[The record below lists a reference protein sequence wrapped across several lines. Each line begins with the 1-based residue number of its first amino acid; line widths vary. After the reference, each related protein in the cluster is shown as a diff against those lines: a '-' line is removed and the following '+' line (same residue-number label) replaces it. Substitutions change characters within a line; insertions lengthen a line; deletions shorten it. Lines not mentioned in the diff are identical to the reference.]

1 MAINSAFDGARL
13 FLSQPAGQHMNLQ
26 HQFHLGREKSYHFAP
41 TYVGTLNKLS
51 PQEVRS
57 RTSQRAPCHH
67 MIGGLL
73 SVPTRCKV
81 KRVAAG
87 E

>member
-13 FLSQPAGQHMNLQ
+13 FLSQPAGQHMNMQ
-26 HQFHLGREKSYHFAP
+26 HQLHLGREKSYHFAP

-57 RTSQRAPCHH
+57 ST
-67 MIGGLL
+67 
-73 SVPTRCKV
+73 
-81 KRVAAG
+81 
-87 E
+87 